1 MTESELQPGS
11 GHDRPSDSPVERLKR
26 RDELLQVLFWLEG
39 EGFETEMH
47 AAGVARF
54 LHWPDGRIDLGLE
67 ELIQDGFAVAVGGST
82 AGDEASGG
90 PVTRP
95 VRLTE
100 AGRREGGRRF
110 VSEFAT
116 ILSRDTHHGGE
127 CHDPECD
134 CHELGPAACTAF
146 PRERERT
153 NDAG

>member
-1 MTESELQPGS
+1 MNDRDMDS
-11 GHDRPSDSPVERLKR
+11 GAGRDRDADSPVDRLKR

-39 EGFETEMH
+39 EGFEAEMH
-47 AAGVARF
+47 AAGVRRF
-54 LHWPDGRIDLGLE
+54 LQWPDEQIDRGLG
-67 ELIQDGFAVAVGGST
+67 ELIEDGFAIAVGPATEGT
-82 AGDEASGG
+82 GAAETPA
-90 PVTRP
+90 TQP

-116 ILSRDTHHGGE
+116 LLSRDTHHGGE

-146 PRERERT
+146 PRERE
-153 NDAG
+153 

>member
-1 MTESELQPGS
+1 MNDHDMDS
-11 GHDRPSDSPVERLKR
+11 GARRDPAADSPVDRLKR

-39 EGFETEMH
+39 EGFEAEMH
-47 AAGVARF
+47 TAGVRRF
-54 LHWPDGRIDLGLE
+54 LQWPDEQIDQGLG
-67 ELIQDGFAVAVGGST
+67 ELIEDGFAIAVGATTEG
-82 AGDEASGG
+82 AGAAETPAA
-90 PVTRP
+90 RP

-116 ILSRDTHHGGE
+116 MLSRDTHHGGE

-146 PRERERT
+146 PGERE
-153 NDAG
+153 